1 MSATFGLKAGNS
13 AQSPPPGSVT
23 LDDLAPLAAF
33 SVIGNETASSA
44 TPTAVKMNAV
54 PGYATTATAAGS
66 TTLTN
71 VSKGV
76 QRFSGATTQ
85 TVVLPVVT
93 TLPQTGF
100 GYWIVN
106 DSTGAVTVNS
116 SGGNAVQVVAANSRV
131 WVFAILLTGTSAA
144 SWDVLYVPAAIAA
157 NITNTPAGSIAAT
170 TVQAAIDELD
180 TSKVDGTAGVK
191 VYRALLTQAST
202 VAPSATVLENSLGG
216 TLVWTRDAGGRYFG
230 TLAGVFL
237 ANKVFASNGVIT
249 PDGDSVTGVYSIAR
263 TGNDTVKLISAAA
276 ADIAN
281 PVDDILSATPVQI
294 LVYP

>member
-1 MSATFGLKAGNS
+1 MSLTLYPEDIIDGT
-13 AQSPPPGSVT
+13 VT
-23 LDDLAPLAAF
+23 LADLAPLAAF

-76 QRFSGATTQ
+76 QRFTGATTQ

-180 TSKVDGTAGVK
+180 TDKVAKLWTVVESSA
-191 VYRALLTQAST
+191 AN
-202 VAPSATVLENSLGG
+202 VAPTAADSGKYYRLSNAAAQVRLPTTSLVVGETEFWLTFSDPAGLGVVIVNPQGNSLDHIINDVG
-216 TLVWTRDAGGRYFG
+216 TF
-230 TLAGVFL
+230 
-237 ANKVFASNGVIT
+237 T
-249 PDGDSVTGVYSIAR
+249 PQVTTSSVTAYPNRLFHIRYVAANTWAS
-263 TGNDTVKLISAAA
+263 DLIGPA
-276 ADIAN
+276 
-281 PVDDILSATPVQI
+281 
-294 LVYP
+294 

>member
-1 MSATFGLKAGNS
+1 
-13 AQSPPPGSVT
+13 
-23 LDDLAPLAAF
+23 
-33 SVIGNETASSA
+33 
-44 TPTAVKMNAV
+44 MNAV

-71 VSKGV
+71 ISKGV
-76 QRFSGATTQ
+76 QRFTGATTQ

-116 SGGNAVQVVAANSRV
+116 SGGNVVQVVAANSRV

-170 TVQAAIDELD
+170 TVQAAIDEID
-180 TSKVDGTAGVK
+180 TDKVAKLWTVVESASASVSPTAADSGKYYRLSNAAATFNLPTTSLVVGETEFWVTFSGGAGSVDAGSGKTVDALAFDGVTFNPLANQLVAT
-191 VYRALLTQAST
+191 YQASLFHIKY
-202 VAPSATVLENSLGG
+202 VATNTWASDIIGSA
-216 TLVWTRDAGGRYFG
+216 
-230 TLAGVFL
+230 
-237 ANKVFASNGVIT
+237 
-249 PDGDSVTGVYSIAR
+249 
-263 TGNDTVKLISAAA
+263 
-276 ADIAN
+276 
-281 PVDDILSATPVQI
+281 
-294 LVYP
+294 